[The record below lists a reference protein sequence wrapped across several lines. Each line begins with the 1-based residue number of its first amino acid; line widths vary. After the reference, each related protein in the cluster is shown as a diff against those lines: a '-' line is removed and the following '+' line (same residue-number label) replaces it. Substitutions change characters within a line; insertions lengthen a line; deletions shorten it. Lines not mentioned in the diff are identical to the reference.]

1 MVEEGYFFKERNME
15 NVYYIPVETLSSF
28 MKDVLLGVG
37 VPPED
42 AQTCTDVILASDLR
56 GIESHGIGRL
66 KYYYERIKAGQHQVK
81 TNFEIIRESPT
92 TALVDGHDGMG
103 MVVAKRSMELAIEK
117 ARKYGMGAV
126 AVRNSTHF
134 GIAGY
139 YPMMA
144 AQAGMIG
151 MTFTNARPAVTP
163 TFGVQPMLGTNPIAF
178 GAPTDEAF
186 PFLYDAATPI
196 IQRGKVEV
204 YARAEK
210 PMLAGWI
217 IDQQAN
223 YMTDPN
229 DILAEIPKGNASLL
243 PLGGK
248 GEDMGGHKGYG
259 LGTMV
264 EILSASL
271 QQGAF
276 LYGLTGIGEGGK
288 PAPFRIGHFFM
299 AINVE
304 NFCPLEDFK
313 KTTGQIMRDLRA
325 STKAPGQARIYTAGE
340 KEYEN
345 EKRVRKE
352 GVAVN
357 PNLQKE
363 LKFLQ
368 KELNLTQYDFPF

>member
-1 MVEEGYFFKERNME
+1 ME
-15 NVYYIPVETLSSF
+15 NIYYIPVETLNKF
-28 MKDVLLGVG
+28 MTDVLLGVG
-37 VPPED
+37 VSLED
-42 AQTCTDVILASDLR
+42 AEVCTDVILASDLR

-81 TNFEIIRESPT
+81 TIFEVIRESPT
-92 TALVDGHDGMG
+92 TAVVDGHDGMG
-103 MVVAKRSMELAIEK
+103 MVVAKRAMELAIEK
-117 ARKYGMGAV
+117 ARIFGMGAV

-139 YPMMA
+139 YPIMA
-144 AQAGMIG
+144 TKTGMIG

-178 GAPTDEAF
+178 GAPTDEPF

-217 IDQQAN
+217 IDQQGN

-229 DILAEIPKGNASLL
+229 HILAEIPKGNASLL

-276 LYGLTGIGEGGK
+276 LYGLTGIGDDGK

-313 KTTGQIMRDLRA
+313 KTTGQIMRELRA
-325 STKAPGQARIYTAGE
+325 STKMPGQARIYTAGE

-352 GVAVN
+352 GVAVV

-363 LKFLQ
+363 IKFLQ
-368 KELNLTQYDFPF
+368 KELNLTGYDFPF